1 MSLSTIV
8 DKARGNVNGAI
19 VERFIKPRALDIYG
33 HTAYY
38 LDGPVP
44 SIAVSVLCENFYNS
58 DFRIWIGGKRFSDG
72 CCITISMHEV
82 WRDIR
87 LRQKIL
93 KHMSILRHEAAM
105 KRERVVSG

>member
-44 SIAVSVLCENFYNS
+44 SIAVSVSCENFYNS
-58 DFRIWIGGKRFSDG
+58 AFRIWIGGKRFSVG
-72 CCITISMHEV
+72 SCRPTRMHKVWRNIGIMQHREEHMSNLCHEV
-82 WRDIR
+82 AIR
-87 LRQKIL
+87 
-93 KHMSILRHEAAM
+93 
-105 KRERVVSG
+105 